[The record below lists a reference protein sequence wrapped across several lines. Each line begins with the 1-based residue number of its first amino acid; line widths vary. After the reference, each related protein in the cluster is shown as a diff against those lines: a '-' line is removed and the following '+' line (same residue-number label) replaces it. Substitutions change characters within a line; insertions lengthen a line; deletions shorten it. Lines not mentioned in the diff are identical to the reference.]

1 MGFSVILQQ
10 LFMLAIMMLIGF
22 LGVKTKFLQAEL
34 KDSISKIILR
44 ITLPLLNLTAITGQT
59 LRPDMVKNAGII
71 VGVGICIIS
80 LTLLV
85 GHLSGKLFR
94 LPSPTRTIHTCMSA
108 FGNVIFL
115 GYPLITA
122 LYGQEGLFYAI
133 VYALVNDGFVWTM
146 GVFLIAKSGGGDTK
160 AGLKKLINPNTVTF
174 LVSLLMLALGI
185 RLPKLLHETL
195 ASVGSMTT
203 CLSMLFIGMTLAT
216 IELKGIYKRFSIYLI
231 VIVKMLLIPAIL
243 TFLLSKTP
251 LDRTLLGVLILQIAM
266 PVQTIITVVA
276 NEFHSDYRYAA
287 ECVFI
292 TTLFSLATLPAL
304 YWFMLQIF

>member
-1 MGFSVILQQ
+1 MGFNVILNQ
-10 LFMLAIMMLIGF
+10 LLMLAIMMLIGF
-22 LGVKTKFLQAEL
+22 VGVKTRFLQEDL

-44 ITLPLLNLTAITGQT
+44 VTLPLLNLTSITGQT
-59 LRPDMVKNAGII
+59 LRPDMIKNAGII
-71 VGVGICIIS
+71 ALVAVAVICLS
-80 LTLLV
+80 LAV
-85 GHLSGKLFR
+85 GHFSGKLFR
-94 LPSPTRTIHTCMSA
+94 LKSPTDTIHTCMSA

-146 GVFLIAKSGGGDTK
+146 GVFLIARSGGGDRK

-174 LVSLLMLALGI
+174 LVSLLMLAFGL
-185 RLPKLLHETL
+185 RLPGLLHNTL
-195 ASVGSMTT
+195 AQVGSMTT

-216 IELKGIYKRFSIYLI
+216 IPLAGIYKRFSIYLI
-231 VIVKMLLIPAIL
+231 VLVKMLIIPAVL
-243 TFLLSKTP
+243 AFLLSKTS
-251 LDRTLLGVLILQIAM
+251 LDRTLLGVLLLQIAM